1 MSPAP
6 GRSSPGLPSPQFPLL
21 LSKQGGGDPAA
32 RAHPAPTPTAHRDS
46 QAGVHALTI
55 LLVLQPR
62 LGQVDGEHAG
72 DPNQPGDAAI
82 DELGWQTVGTGNVRT
97 YGLLGH
103 RAGGWGGCG
112 HPAGQGC
119 ILT

>member
-1 MSPAP
+1 MPQGGAP
-6 GRSSPGLPSPQFPLL
+6 PGLPCPRFPLL
-21 LSKQGGGDPAA
+21 LSKQGGGTQQSELTL
-32 RAHPAPTPTAHRDS
+32 HPRPRPTGHS

-82 DELGWQTVGTGNVRT
+82 DELGWQTVGTGSVRT

-112 HPAGQGC
+112 HHTRQGC